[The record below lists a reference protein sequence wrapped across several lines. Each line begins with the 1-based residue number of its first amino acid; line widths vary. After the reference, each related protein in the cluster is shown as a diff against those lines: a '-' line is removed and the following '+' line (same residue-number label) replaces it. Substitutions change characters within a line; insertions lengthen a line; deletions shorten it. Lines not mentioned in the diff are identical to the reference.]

1 MGDILTEARKK
12 SAGRPAMQ
20 IYRPPGLRSDGSPV
34 SAPTLPSPPSSQLP
48 PSAGKQ
54 NSNDEKKKE
63 RNTVERGE
71 RRRSGEEVNN
81 NTSSSST
88 RPSPPPS
95 LLATTIPPPPQYT
108 KNGAASAVFCTLT
121 PPSSGLVSPS
131 SPFNT
136 SNGCTSIE
144 SARPRAASTMSEES
158 MKSGVSSS
166 IGSETK
172 EKKQKTPPVMKKK
185 EEKRR
190 QLTPQEM
197 LHAGVTLRA
206 LSINHCVDEL
216 EKLIA
221 SEFSDE
227 VAGAAVGQ
235 ALVTHAVET
244 TTSSS
249 RAVAKAANLL
259 KDSACFPGIHRGF
272 VLGLTTYN
280 ADRDSLRQE
289 KFRSWLTVLSLSS
302 DLFANVGDNEQGDL
316 VSLVFDIFGFLLR
329 APVLENVK
337 IEELEN
343 LISSLLSI
351 GYELEREC
359 PDRLAE
365 LKDLIRDAF
374 IEVSEPWARK
384 MILLMLELSAS
395 DWKLPPEA
403 NEYYFHQTTN

>member
-1 MGDILTEARKK
+1 
-12 SAGRPAMQ
+12 
-20 IYRPPGLRSDGSPV
+20 
-34 SAPTLPSPPSSQLP
+34 
-48 PSAGKQ
+48 
-54 NSNDEKKKE
+54 
-63 RNTVERGE
+63 
-71 RRRSGEEVNN
+71 
-81 NTSSSST
+81 
-88 RPSPPPS
+88 
-95 LLATTIPPPPQYT
+95 
-108 KNGAASAVFCTLT
+108 
-121 PPSSGLVSPS
+121 
-131 SPFNT
+131 
-136 SNGCTSIE
+136 
-144 SARPRAASTMSEES
+144 

-172 EKKQKTPPVMKKK
+172 EKKQKSPPVIKKK

-206 LSINHCVDEL
+206 LSIAHCVDEL

-280 ADRDSLRQE
+280 ADRDYLRQE

-329 APVLENVK
+329 APVLDNVK
-337 IEELEN
+337 IEELES